1 MYLKSFFVVMINIL
15 IAFIILHQEIQKKK
29 TKKS

>member
-29 TKKS
+29 KKS